1 MAVVSD
7 AVIASAA
14 RAAGF
19 PTADLATAVA
29 VALAES
35 GGNATATNKNTNG
48 TTDYGLWQIN
58 SIHTADLAAGN
69 WQDPA
74 SNARMAFAVYTRA
87 GRKWTPWYAWRDG
100 KHLPF
105 LPRGAA
111 AAGTTPDGADPV
123 DEPLVDVGLIDGYQ
137 SLANSTERIVK
148 TLSDRDL
155 WIRVGFYA
163 LAGVFLLVG
172 LVGLIWA
179 LGGKS
184 VVNKVLG
191 AANPIRGG
199 KSVAAAAPAKTAAV
213 APAPTALSGEK
224 A

>member
-7 AVIASAA
+7 QTIAAAA

-19 PTADLATAVA
+19 PSDQLATAVA

-48 TTDYGLWQIN
+48 TTDFGLWQIN
-58 SIHTADLAAGN
+58 SIHTADLASGP
-69 WQDPA
+69 WQDPTA
-74 SNARMAFAVYTRA
+74 NARMAFAVWSRA

-111 AAGTTPDGADPV
+111 AAGTTPDSADPP
-123 DEPLVDVGLIDGYQ
+123 DESGLVEVGLTDTYQ
-137 SLANSTERIVK
+137 SLSQSADRVLK
-148 TLSDRDL
+148 TLADKDL

-163 LAGVFLLVG
+163 LAGVFLFVG
-172 LVGLIWA
+172 IVGLIWA
-179 LGGKS
+179 LGGGD
-184 VVNKVLG
+184 VVKGLIGKAGKVVGGG
-191 AANPIRGG
+191 AAP
-199 KSVAAAAPAKTAAV
+199 AATRAVKAAPAKPAA
-213 APAPTALSGEK
+213 SGVKE
-224 A
+224 